1 MQVTTIGLDIA
12 KRVFQVHGVDA
23 AGAVV
28 VRKKLRRSELLQFF
42 ARLAPCLIGIEA
54 CATAHHWARELIAL
68 SHQVRLVPPSYV
80 KAYVKRGKS
89 DAADAEAICEA
100 VRRPN
105 MRFVPVK
112 SEQQGVL
119 VLHRSRELLV
129 RQRTMLVNGLRAH
142 MAEFGIIAPQGIQ
155 RVPELVAMLKDQTTM
170 LKDQTTGVPQIAR
183 EALTAVVVQIE
194 NLSASIRQME
204 KRIVGWCRTN
214 DAARRLATIPGI
226 GPITA
231 SALAATITDPTLFRS
246 GRHLAAWLGLV
257 PRQHSTGGKAKLGR
271 ITKMGD
277 QYLRKLLIVGMTAV
291 IRSARRTKAP
301 AFAWVNALLER
312 RPARLVSVALAN
324 KAARIAWA
332 ILIRGETYRAP
343 AMAAAA

>member
-28 VRKKLRRSELLQFF
+28 VRKKLRRVELMQFF

-54 CATAHHWARELIAL
+54 CATAHHWARKLMAL
-68 SHQVRLVPPSYV
+68 GHQVRLVPPSYV
-80 KAYVKRGKS
+80 KAYVKRGKN

-100 VRRPN
+100 VTRPD

-112 SEQQGVL
+112 TVEQQGVL
-119 VLHRSRELLV
+119 VLHRTRELLV

-155 RVPELVAMLKDQTTM
+155 RVPELVAMLKDQTI
-170 LKDQTTGVPQIAR
+170 GIPQIAR
-183 EALTAVVVQIE
+183 EVLSAIVVQIK
-194 NLSASIRQME
+194 NLTASSKQMD
-204 KRIVGWCRTN
+204 KRIAAWCRAS
-214 DAARRLATIPGI
+214 DAARRLATIPGV
-226 GPITA
+226 GPITD
-231 SALAATITDPTLFRS
+231 SALAATITEPTLFRS

-291 IRSARRTKAP
+291 IRSARRSQAP
-301 AFAWVNALLER
+301 AFAWVNALLGR
-312 RPARLVSVALAN
+312 RPARLVSVSPAN
-324 KAARIAWA
+324 KAARIACA
-332 ILIRGETYRAP
+332 ILVRGETYRVP
-343 AMAAAA
+343 AMAASA

>member
-23 AGAVV
+23 AGAAVI
-28 VRKKLRRSELLQFF
+28 RKKLRRSELLQFF
-42 ARLAPCLIGIEA
+42 ARLAPCVIGIEA
-54 CATAHHWARELIAL
+54 CATAHYWARELTAL
-68 SHQVRLVPPSYV
+68 GHQVRLVPPSYV

-89 DAADAEAICEA
+89 DAADPEAICEA
-100 VRRPN
+100 VTRPS

-112 SEQQGVL
+112 SAEQQGVL
-119 VLHRSRELLV
+119 VLHRARELLV
-129 RQRTMLVNGLRAH
+129 RQRTMLVNGLRGH
-142 MAEFGIIAPQGIQ
+142 MAEFGITAPQGIQ
-155 RVPELVAMLKDQTTM
+155 RVPELVAALKDE
-170 LKDQTTGVPQIAR
+170 TTGIPQIAR
-183 EALTAVVVQIE
+183 EALAAMVVQIE
-194 NLSASIRQME
+194 NLTTSIKQME
-204 KRIVGWCRTN
+204 RRIVAWCRSN
-214 DAARRLATIPGI
+214 AAARRLATIPGV

-257 PRQHSTGGKAKLGR
+257 PRQHSTGGKTKLGR

-277 QYLRKLLIVGMTAV
+277 RYLRKLLVVGMTAV

-332 ILIRGETYRAP
+332 ILVRGETYRAP
-343 AMAAAA
+343 AMEAAA

>member
-1 MQVTTIGLDIA
+1 MQVSTIGLDIA

-23 AGAVV
+23 VGAAVI
-28 VRKKLRRSELLQFF
+28 RKKLRRSELLQFF
-42 ARLAPCLIGIEA
+42 ARLAPCVIGIEA
-54 CATAHHWARELIAL
+54 CATAHYWARELTAL
-68 SHQVRLVPPSYV
+68 GHQVRLVPPSYV
-80 KAYVKRGKS
+80 KAYVKRGKN

-100 VRRPN
+100 VTRPS

-112 SEQQGVL
+112 SEEQQGVL
-119 VLHRSRELLV
+119 VLHRARELLV
-129 RQRTMLVNGLRAH
+129 RQRTMLVNGLRGH

-155 RVPELVAMLKDQTTM
+155 QVPELVAAIDDETT
-170 LKDQTTGVPQIAR
+170 DIPQIAR
-183 EALTAVVVQIE
+183 EALAAMVMQIKH
-194 NLSASIRQME
+194 LTASIKQME
-204 KRIVGWCRTN
+204 KRIVAWCRSN
-214 DAARRLATIPGI
+214 AAARRLATIPGV

-257 PRQHSTGGKAKLGR
+257 PRQHSTGGKTKLGR
-271 ITKMGD
+271 ITKIGD
-277 QYLRKLLIVGMTAV
+277 RYLRKLLVVGMTAV

-332 ILIRGETYRAP
+332 ILIRGETYRPP
-343 AMAAAA
+343 AMQAAA

>member
-1 MQVTTIGLDIA
+1 MQVSTIGLDIA

-23 AGAVV
+23 AGAAVI
-28 VRKKLRRSELLQFF
+28 RKKLRRSELLQFF
-42 ARLAPCLIGIEA
+42 TRLAPCVVGIEA
-54 CATAHHWARELIAL
+54 CATAHYWARELMAL
-68 SHQVRLVPPSYV
+68 GHQVRLVPPSYV
-80 KAYVKRGKS
+80 KAYVKRGKN

-100 VRRPN
+100 VTRPA

-112 SEQQGVL
+112 SAERQGVL
-119 VLHRSRELLV
+119 VLHRARELLV
-129 RQRTMLVNGLRAH
+129 RQRTMLVNGLRGH
-142 MAEFGIIAPQGIQ
+142 MAEFGITAPQGIQ
-155 RVPELVAMLKDQTTM
+155 RVPELVAALKDE
-170 LKDQTTGVPQIAR
+170 TTGIPQIAR
-183 EALTAVVVQIE
+183 EALAAMVVQIE
-194 NLSASIRQME
+194 NLTMSIKQME
-204 KRIVGWCRTN
+204 KRIVAWCRSN
-214 DAARRLATIPGI
+214 AAARRLATIPGV

-257 PRQHSTGGKAKLGR
+257 PRQHSTGGKTKLGR

-277 QYLRKLLIVGMTAV
+277 RYLRKLLIVGMTAV

-343 AMAAAA
+343 AMEAAA

>member
-1 MQVTTIGLDIA
+1 MQFTTIGLDIA

-23 AGAVV
+23 AGAAVL
-28 VRKKLRRSELLQFF
+28 RKKLRRSELLHFF
-42 ARLAPCLIGIEA
+42 ARLAPCVIGIEA
-54 CATAHHWARELIAL
+54 CATAHYWARELTAL
-68 SHQVRLVPPSYV
+68 GHQVRLVPPSYV
-80 KAYVKRGKS
+80 KAYVKRGKN

-100 VRRPN
+100 VTRPT

-112 SEQQGVL
+112 SAEQQGVL
-119 VLHRSRELLV
+119 VLHRARELLV
-129 RQRTMLVNGLRAH
+129 RQRTMLVNGLRGH
-142 MAEFGIIAPQGIQ
+142 MAEFGIIAPQGVQ
-155 RVPELVAMLKDQTTM
+155 RVPELVAAIDDETT
-170 LKDQTTGVPQIAR
+170 DIPQIAR
-183 EALTAVVVQIE
+183 EALAAMVMQIKH
-194 NLSASIRQME
+194 LTASIKQIE
-204 KRIVGWCRTN
+204 KRIVAWCRSN
-214 DAARRLATIPGI
+214 AAARRLATIPGV

-257 PRQHSTGGKAKLGR
+257 PRQHSTGGKTKLGR

-277 QYLRKLLIVGMTAV
+277 RYLRKLLVVGMTAV

-332 ILIRGETYRAP
+332 ILVRGETYRAP
-343 AMAAAA
+343 AMEAAA

>member
-12 KRVFQVHGVDA
+12 KRVFQVHGVDV

-28 VRKKLRRSELLQFF
+28 VRKKLRRSDLLAFF
-42 ARLAPCLIGIEA
+42 AGLAPCLIGIEA
-54 CATAHHWARELIAL
+54 CATAHYWARELMAL
-68 SHQVRLVPPSYV
+68 GHRVRLVPPSYV
-80 KAYVKRGKS
+80 KAYLKRGKN

-100 VRRPN
+100 VTRPN

-112 SEQQGVL
+112 SEEQQGVL
-119 VLHRSRELLV
+119 VFHRARELLV
-129 RQRTMLVNGLRAH
+129 RQRTMLVNGLRGH
-142 MAEFGIIAPQGIQ
+142 MAEFGITAPQGIQ
-155 RVPELVAMLKDQTTM
+155 RVPELVAALKDEST
-170 LKDQTTGVPQIAR
+170 VIPQIAR
-183 EALTAVVVQIE
+183 DALAAMVVQIE
-194 NLSASIRQME
+194 NLTMSIKQME
-204 KRIVGWCRTN
+204 KRIVAWCRSN
-214 DAARRLATIPGI
+214 AAARRLATIPGV

-277 QYLRKLLIVGMTAV
+277 KYLRKLLIVGMTAV

-343 AMAAAA
+343 TMEAAA

>member
-23 AGAVV
+23 AGAAVI
-28 VRKKLRRSELLQFF
+28 RKKLRRSELLQFF
-42 ARLAPCLIGIEA
+42 ARLAPCVIGIEA
-54 CATAHHWARELIAL
+54 CATAHYWARELTAL
-68 SHQVRLVPPSYV
+68 GHQVRLVPPSYV

-100 VRRPN
+100 VTRPS

-112 SEQQGVL
+112 SAEQQGVL
-119 VLHRSRELLV
+119 VLHRARELLV
-129 RQRTMLVNGLRAH
+129 RQRTMLVNGLRGH
-142 MAEFGIIAPQGIQ
+142 MAEFGITAPQGIQ
-155 RVPELVAMLKDQTTM
+155 RVPELVAALKDE
-170 LKDQTTGVPQIAR
+170 TTGIPQIAR
-183 EALTAVVVQIE
+183 EALAAMVVQIE
-194 NLSASIRQME
+194 NLTTSIKQME
-204 KRIVGWCRTN
+204 RRIVAWCRSN
-214 DAARRLATIPGI
+214 AAARRLATIPGV

-257 PRQHSTGGKAKLGR
+257 PRQHSTGGKTKLGR

-277 QYLRKLLIVGMTAV
+277 RYLRKLLVVGMTAV

-332 ILIRGETYRAP
+332 ILVRGETYRAP
-343 AMAAAA
+343 AMEAAA